1 VTTDK
6 ENQAKLNGSPEDAV
20 DMCPYWHQMAGDFA
34 SMYPSGGYCTAGCH
48 EKVKVMAGKTV
59 EDVCILKYGDCE
71 GYQRVRTEDEAKDRK
86 TPDTRRR

>member
-1 VTTDK
+1 VTIDK
-6 ENQAKLNGSPEDAV
+6 ENQAKPTGSPEDAV

>member
-1 VTTDK
+1 MTIDK
-6 ENQAKLNGSPEDAV
+6 ENQAKPTGSPEDAV

>member
-6 ENQAKLNGSPEDAV
+6 ENQAKPTGSPENAV

-71 GYQRVRTEDEAKDRK
+71 GYQRVRTEDEAKEHK

>member
-6 ENQAKLNGSPEDAV
+6 ENQAKPTGSPEDAV

-71 GYQRVRTEDEAKDRK
+71 GYLRVRKEDEAKDRK

>member
-1 VTTDK
+1 MTTDK
-6 ENQAKLNGSPEDAV
+6 ERKATPNESQDDAV

-71 GYQRVRTEDEAKDRK
+71 GYQRVRTGEDAKDRK
-86 TPDTRRR
+86 TPETRRR